1 MSENPPNNP
10 PYVLQP
16 KVHWSRATGYLQLG
30 MLEQAKTE
38 LGMLPHELPWGKQK
52 RAMRVEISKQEKNW
66 AEMCRLAH
74 GLRMEI
80 ISDVFDDPVCD
91 VARHSL
97 KEVARASAAARVS
110 MIV

>member
-1 MSENPPNNP
+1 MSENSPNNP

-52 RAMRVEISKQEKNW
+52 RAMRVEISKLEKNW

-74 GLRMEI
+74 GLRMEFPE
-80 ISDVFDDPVCD
+80 DADGG
-91 VARHSL
+91 
-97 KEVARASAAARVS
+97 
-110 MIV
+110 